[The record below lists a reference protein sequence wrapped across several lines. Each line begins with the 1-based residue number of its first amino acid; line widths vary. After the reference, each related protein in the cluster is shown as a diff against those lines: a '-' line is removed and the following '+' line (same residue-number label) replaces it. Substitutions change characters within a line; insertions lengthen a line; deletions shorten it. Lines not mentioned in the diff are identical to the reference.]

1 MAISTQAMTSEQI
14 PEYLKM
20 VVQEHVVVLDP
31 DCSGADPDRYH
42 WLRPPAE
49 IAT

>member
-1 MAISTQAMTSEQI
+1 MAIPTQAMTS
-14 PEYLKM
+14 EYLKM

-31 DCSGADPDRYH
+31 NCSGAGPDRYH
-42 WLRPPAE
+42 WLRQPAE